1 MKREEAKKEFWNS
14 TFKELFCMGLDYE
27 TVIKMPYKG
36 SAVDKWIDKIYDE
49 LEEDKPLSLIAEEH
63 NELIN
68 HIQLSREEIEKLKA
82 RSCDNCK
89 HFLQVAKNYPRRIC
103 SILNCSDIGGC
114 GDYFEYRVNNE
125 S

>member
-1 MKREEAKKEFWNS
+1 MNRKEAKKEFWDS

-27 TVIKMPYKG
+27 RVIKMPYKG

-49 LEEDKPLSLIAEEH
+49 IEK
-63 NELIN
+63 N
-68 HIQLSREEIEKLKA
+68 EKLKEH
-82 RSCDNCK
+82 SCSNCK
-89 HFLQVAKNYPRRIC
+89 HFKQYAKNYPRRIC

-114 GDYFEYRVNNE
+114 GDYFEREENHG